1 MASLKPSG
9 MSVGITTLL
18 ESSAHPGAPGRAI
31 DYRRV
36 AALAEVPKI
45 VANNNARAKAKR
57 AGAQALR
64 GTMDIAQV
72 GRGTIADIAESM
84 GQLVATSYADSIVSL
99 IEPRSRSIRDI
110 AVDGEPFAVVA
121 TDDRAYVA
129 VSGAEFDGIAVIDV
143 ATGAELAAYPLAS
156 GVSALAVSPDGK
168 RVFAGRAGDAYIDVA
183 VIDIT
188 ADRVGTIE
196 IATGAAISIDALAVD
211 HTGRRL
217 YVATT
222 DEMGS
227 QLVVVD
233 TETARIRNTIVI
245 GAPIRSLAL
254 GPDNTAYVLTSDLTA
269 RGEVHVVD
277 LAAGRV
283 RGRFSVGDAPTQLVL
298 GADGTRAYVVDYN
311 RVSVFC
317 TQTNVVIDTIT
328 ADVQPSCVTVSRDG
342 SRLYVADVAGDV
354 TAVAVEAPKPLLYSQ
369 FMATGSVAMHEVRA
383 LEPATV

>member
-1 MASLKPSG
+1 M
-9 MSVGITTLL
+9 GITTLL

-57 AGAQALR
+57 ASAEALR

-72 GRGTIADIAESM
+72 GRGAIADIAESA
-84 GQLVATSYADSIVSL
+84 GQLVATSYADNMVSL

-121 TDDRAYVA
+121 TADRAYVA
-129 VSGAEFDGIAVIDV
+129 VSGAEFDGVAVIDV

-168 RVFAGRAGDAYIDVA
+168 RVFAGRAGDTYIDVA

-188 ADRVGTIE
+188 AERVGTIE

-283 RGRFSVGDAPTQLVL
+283 TGRFAVGDAPTQLVL

-317 TQTNVVIDTIT
+317 TQTNAVVDTIA

-342 SRLYVADVAGDV
+342 SRLYVADVVGDV

-369 FMATGSVAMHEVRA
+369 FMATKPVAMNEVRA